1 MLLNFVY
8 INLLTE
14 EYIKKENH
22 FKWLFIFKFLNEFY
36 FKNLYIENQEKT
48 MIQQRLIDTK
58 RTLEKLAT
66 ETGKSMEDI
75 LKFLS

>member
-1 MLLNFVY
+1 
-8 INLLTE
+8 
-14 EYIKKENH
+14 
-22 FKWLFIFKFLNEFY
+22 
-36 FKNLYIENQEKT
+36 

-75 LKFLS
+75 LKFLSEGNYQFGINKIDNDNHGEI